1 MTATMV
7 LRQRESF
14 LAMLFARL
22 RCCCGHFTFSL
33 ILHVRSILYFD
44 KLSWLIDWFEVFCVC
59 LICDINCWFLDLIF
73 LPVAWSFCAIVGL
86 IDWLWDVKFHKLIL
100 SPWLSSHFYLRLI
113 SAPSALTYEQLAKEN
128 SDLRDYF
135 SCKICMS
142 ADAIVAFSPCG
153 HICCCI
159 GCGSNQ
165 RFCPYCRRELTDR
178 LTRVAAIIDQYGF
191 CDTVPNSP
199 ICAYM

>member
-1 MTATMV
+1 M
-7 LRQRESF
+7 
-14 LAMLFARL
+14 
-22 RCCCGHFTFSL
+22 
-33 ILHVRSILYFD
+33 
-44 KLSWLIDWFEVFCVC
+44 IDWFEVYCVC
-59 LICDINCWFLDLIF
+59 LICDINCWFLDLISW
-73 LPVAWSFCAIVGL
+73 LIAWSSRAIDRL
-86 IDWLWDVKFHKLIL
+86 IYWLIYLRFHKFIF
-100 SPWLSSHFYLRLI
+100 SPWLSSHFYLWLI

-165 RFCPYCRRELTDR
+165 HFCPYCRRELTDR

-191 CDTVPNSP
+191 CETVLNSP
-199 ICAYM
+199 IWKNWFLMSLLAIFLPTFSKF